1 MKKIFVVVLFVAMMV
16 IGSVGLAD
24 TPRMYNSAEDMI
36 AAYEECKEIFV
47 YEDVIRFLESLYDE
61 DPVYAIKYMR
71 ERIVG
76 LKENEEGL
84 YYGYEEYGCRR
95 LAVFIYNEEEN
106 REVQNLDK
114 EIVRIVILHLI

>member
-1 MKKIFVVVLFVAMMV
+1 MKKIFVVVLFIAMVV

-36 AAYEECKEIFV
+36 AAYKCEEIFV

-71 ERIVG
+71 EKVVG

-84 YYGYEEYGCRR
+84 YYGYTEYGCQR
-95 LAVFIYNEEEN
+95 LAIFVYN
-106 REVQNLDK
+106 RENEGVQNLDK
-114 EIVRIVILHLI
+114 EIIRVIILHLI